1 MADILR
7 EERSNSYSGSVD
19 LSTHLGHWQAN
30 ILLEGFYT
38 DLRHVFVL
46 EDIGKDDNGDKI
58 KERRNGSGARVYGV
72 NLDAK
77 LAHGKAAQFQLG
89 FTAQRSRYMDAEVWT
104 KVDGEELPTKRMMR
118 TPDYYGY
125 FTFSSAPLKNF
136 DCSLSGIYT

>member
-1 MADILR
+1 MKSVPTVTVVLWTGVHISDIGKR
-7 EERSNSYSGSVD
+7 IFCWKV
-19 LSTHLGHWQAN
+19 
-30 ILLEGFYT
+30 FYT

-77 LAHGKAAQFQLG
+77 LAHGKEAQFQLG

-104 KVDGEELPTKRMMR
+104 KVMV
-118 TPDYYGY
+118 
-125 FTFSSAPLKNF
+125 KN
-136 DCSLSGIYT
+136 